1 MSHHIFVIAEH
12 LKGKLTDT
20 TFEALGA
27 ARTLA
32 DAMGGQVVGLL
43 LGHEVDGMAEQM
55 GAADRVLVVDDPA
68 LAHFVPEAH
77 LAALEPLLREHQPR
91 LTLFLN
97 TAMGMD
103 LAAALSARLD
113 WPLVA
118 YCNGLRVEDGAVVT
132 TSQIYG
138 GKVLA
143 ECALADG
150 PGLVSVLA
158 GAFPA
163 DAGRAGDPPV
173 VETVTPAALGEG
185 RIRFGQLIEPEAGDV
200 DITRAEI
207 IVAIGRGIQSEDN
220 IEVAEE
226 LAEALDGV
234 VAASRPIVDAGW
246 LPRTRQVGKSGLTVK
261 PKLYLALGISG
272 APEHVEGMKDAEL
285 IIAVNTDPNA
295 PIFDVA
301 HYGVV
306 ADLFDVAD
314 ALLEALEA

>member
-1 MSHHIFVIAEH
+1 MAESIFVIAEH
-12 LKGKLTDT
+12 LKGELTES

-27 ARTLA
+27 ARALA
-32 DAMGGQVVGLL
+32 DGTGSEVVGVL
-43 LGHEVDGMAEQM
+43 LGHGVEGLAGQMA
-55 GAADRVLVVDDPA
+55 AADRVLVVDDPK
-68 LAHFVPEAH
+68 LADFTPEGY
-77 LAALEPLLREHQPR
+77 LTVLEPLLKEQQPR
-91 LTLFLN
+91 LTLLLN
-97 TAMGMD
+97 TSIGMD
-103 LAAALSARLD
+103 LAAALSTRLG

-118 YCNGLRVEDGAVVT
+118 YCNGLRVENGAIIT

-138 GKVLA
+138 GKVMA
-143 ECALADG
+143 ECALTDG

-163 DAGRAGDPPV
+163 DAGRAGDAPAVETLKPPV
-173 VETVTPAALGEG
+173 ALNGL
-185 RIRFGQLIEPEAGDV
+185 RTRFRELIEPEAGDV
-200 DITRAEI
+200 DITRADV

-226 LAEALDGV
+226 LAEALGGV
-234 VAASRPIVDAGW
+234 VAASRPITDAGW
-246 LPRTRQVGKSGLTVK
+246 LPRTRQVGKSGMTVK

-272 APEHVEGMKDAEL
+272 APEHIEGMKDAEL

-314 ALLEALEA
+314 ALLETL